1 MAGIS
6 TDRMREEVRKLLVGV
21 DLRSTSVGQLRAS
34 LEKSLGVAPGALD
47 SQKDEVQRI
56 FFCEIAE
63 LNPAEPDEDKRTER
77 KDDMPKPGDAMEDES
92 KAKEKKREE
101 KKKAKDKKDKKEKK
115 EKKDSNK
122 KHADANQNKKRRTA
136 DEGKGENAPDAAAA
150 GVTGRPGSSG
160 DKILVA
166 PKEELRQPQEAEEA
180 QEAQEAEEAEEADED
195 GLEAEDV
202 DDEMPEKAPAPP
214 LDAAS
219 GLRGLPAAAS
229 VSTIP
234 QPVRASAMV
243 LSGSEDGTVRLWD
256 LELETKCIRVLEGHM
271 GTVHSLTVSWDTFEA
286 VSGADDSSKLWNLK
300 LGGCQKTM
308 TEIPEGCTAVEAD
321 WRGRR
326 ALAGCGDGS
335 LRVWSMSTAELQT
348 TLQAHRGGVWAL
360 QADFE
365 HKKLVSAGDENFKV
379 WDVSDWTCLRTSE
392 GHAGGLMCVS
402 VNWTK
407 SQLLAGAGSSTKR
420 LQLWN
425 LDSAPGGEKT
435 RTDAEPDVLQGHQ
448 DVVADLAVDWSS
460 GTAVTA
466 GWDAQLIMWNLEKR
480 VGAVAQIKEE
490 MARWDNQR
498 RIAEASMDEK
508 LEAMLQK
515 LEAQRFALEQKESTL
530 HHMQR
535 NLERVANEVNRLVE
549 DQDAVRDVCEA
560 RVDEQSRRFTQ
571 FKAETEVRF
580 ASMERQ
586 HNALSD
592 ELWGDE
598 LGLAKIAGELK
609 KTNATFGKL
618 EDAVSALQEGKA
630 EAVQLEKLRA
640 DVAKMV
646 HEAKTSTSQMRQTVG
661 EVVNDVREH
670 FRTAS
675 ETIASHNANFVK
687 QVREEYQV
695 ELSNSAKLR
704 EEVKSFMNRATQ
716 SVESLELR
724 VDEVASKANAL
735 ASEARE
741 ELEELNRRRK
751 RDKTSADNELKAL
764 KKRLGGVFDNS
775 DAVLR
780 GIEHIYSVLQPVL
793 ESELMQ
799 CALEK
804 QDSVDRDR
812 ISLMGVKDDELT
824 LARTTHTEP
833 QRPRP
838 ECRVT
843 TAPGG
848 MKPSKM
854 DASHGLPQAQKPV
867 VRVDNRCVSCSG
879 QAPLVLAAFKMACLH
894 YAPSPIDY
902 RGAAV
907 ERYELLDRREQL
919 LLTANRSLLQGP
931 SAFDGPGDEK
941 LSPRPRGLHP
951 DGVRV

>member
-1 MAGIS
+1 
-6 TDRMREEVRKLLVGV
+6 MRWKMKAKLRRRNGKRRRFARLDSSAVDMVAVSLLVGSF
-21 DLRSTSVGQLRAS
+21 R
-34 LEKSLGVAPGALD
+34 
-47 SQKDEVQRI
+47 
-56 FFCEIAE
+56 
-63 LNPAEPDEDKRTER
+63 
-77 KDDMPKPGDAMEDES
+77 
-92 KAKEKKREE
+92 
-101 KKKAKDKKDKKEKK
+101 KKAKDKKDKKEKK

-425 LDSAPGGEKT
+425 LDSETCQKSMTSIWFHSIHGRLQPSLGQGLHQTFCEPEAPGGEKT
-435 RTDAEPDVLQGHQ
+435 RTDAEPDVLQG
-448 DVVADLAVDWSS
+448 
-460 GTAVTA
+460 
-466 GWDAQLIMWNLEKR
+466 R
-480 VGAVAQIKEE
+480 
-490 MARWDNQR
+490 ARPLD
-498 RIAEASMDEK
+498 SC
-508 LEAMLQK
+508 LH
-515 LEAQRFALEQKESTL
+515 ST
-530 HHMQR
+530 
-535 NLERVANEVNRLVE
+535 
-549 DQDAVRDVCEA
+549 
-560 RVDEQSRRFTQ
+560 
-571 FKAETEVRF
+571 
-580 ASMERQ
+580 
-586 HNALSD
+586 
-592 ELWGDE
+592 W
-598 LGLAKIAGELK
+598 
-609 KTNATFGKL
+609 
-618 EDAVSALQEGKA
+618 
-630 EAVQLEKLRA
+630 
-640 DVAKMV
+640 
-646 HEAKTSTSQMRQTVG
+646 SQMSRM
-661 EVVNDVREH
+661 
-670 FRTAS
+670 
-675 ETIASHNANFVK
+675 
-687 QVREEYQV
+687 QVTRMLWQ
-695 ELSNSAKLR
+695 
-704 EEVKSFMNRATQ
+704 
-716 SVESLELR
+716 
-724 VDEVASKANAL
+724 
-735 ASEARE
+735 
-741 ELEELNRRRK
+741 
-751 RDKTSADNELKAL
+751 
-764 KKRLGGVFDNS
+764 
-775 DAVLR
+775 
-780 GIEHIYSVLQPVL
+780 
-793 ESELMQ
+793 
-799 CALEK
+799 
-804 QDSVDRDR
+804 
-812 ISLMGVKDDELT
+812 
-824 LARTTHTEP
+824 
-833 QRPRP
+833 
-838 ECRVT
+838 
-843 TAPGG
+843 
-848 MKPSKM
+848 
-854 DASHGLPQAQKPV
+854 
-867 VRVDNRCVSCSG
+867 
-879 QAPLVLAAFKMACLH
+879 
-894 YAPSPIDY
+894 
-902 RGAAV
+902 
-907 ERYELLDRREQL
+907 
-919 LLTANRSLLQGP
+919 
-931 SAFDGPGDEK
+931 
-941 LSPRPRGLHP
+941 
-951 DGVRV
+951 